1 MDEKEKLLG
10 KLIHMENPM
19 RCLLDVM
26 QSIVVDMGA
35 KDYMEVLDLIKECDS
50 TIAKA
55 VKKATDIYY
64 NSL

>member
-10 KLIHMENPM
+10 KLIMMENPM
-19 RCLLDVM
+19 RCLIDVM
-26 QSIVVDMGA
+26 KSITISMGA
-35 KDYMEVLDLIKECDS
+35 KEYMEVLNLLSECDS

-64 NSL
+64 S